1 MSLLPK
7 IGKPCVEVP
16 CRPSRKIH
24 QQLRKV
30 ELRVDIVAAAGA
42 SQACQ
47 DRSRPSAAWVAF
59 ASAEEFLSLT
69 HRDNIACLILDVG
82 LPGISGLELQ
92 RQLTATVSNHRTPV
106 VFMTARD
113 DEATRQRALKGGA
126 VDFLRKP
133 IRRETLL
140 NAVHLALQQND
151 GKTSG

>member
-1 MSLLPK
+1 MGMHSVSRLISIVDDDPLMREGLISLL
-7 IGKPCVEVP
+7 
-16 CRPSRKIH
+16 RS
-24 QQLRKV
+24 
-30 ELRVDIVAAAGA
+30 AGFA
-42 SQACQ
+42 TQ
-47 DRSRPSAAWVAF
+47 AF
-59 ASAEEFLSLT
+59 ASAEEFLSLA

-92 RQLTATVSNHRTPV
+92 SQLTATVSNHRTPV

-133 IRRETLL
+133 VRRDALL

-151 GKTSG
+151 GKTRG

>member
-1 MSLLPK
+1 MHSVSRLISIVDDDPLMREGLISLL
-7 IGKPCVEVP
+7 
-16 CRPSRKIH
+16 RS
-24 QQLRKV
+24 
-30 ELRVDIVAAAGA
+30 AGFA
-42 SQACQ
+42 TQ
-47 DRSRPSAAWVAF
+47 AF
-59 ASAEEFLSLT
+59 ASAEEFLSLA

-92 RQLTATVSNHRTPV
+92 SQLTATVSNHRTPV

-133 IRRETLL
+133 VRREALL

-151 GKTSG
+151 GKTRG

>member
-1 MSLLPK
+1 MHSVSRLISIVDDDPLMREGLISLL
-7 IGKPCVEVP
+7 
-16 CRPSRKIH
+16 RS
-24 QQLRKV
+24 
-30 ELRVDIVAAAGA
+30 AGFA
-42 SQACQ
+42 TQ
-47 DRSRPSAAWVAF
+47 AF
-59 ASAEEFLSLT
+59 ASAEEFLSLA

-92 RQLTATVSNHRTPV
+92 SQLTATVSNHRTPV

-133 IRRETLL
+133 VRRDALL

-151 GKTSG
+151 GKTRG

>member
-1 MSLLPK
+1 MGMHSVSRLISIVDDDPLMREGLISLL
-7 IGKPCVEVP
+7 
-16 CRPSRKIH
+16 RS
-24 QQLRKV
+24 
-30 ELRVDIVAAAGA
+30 AGFA
-42 SQACQ
+42 TQ
-47 DRSRPSAAWVAF
+47 AF
-59 ASAEEFLSLT
+59 ASAEEFLSLA

-92 RQLTATVSNHRTPV
+92 SQLTATVSNHRTPV

-133 IRRETLL
+133 VRREALL

-151 GKTSG
+151 GKTRG